1 MRRLLLLLLGV
12 TLVGSLGAAR
22 PGDDWQTT
30 LDRAAR
36 GVVVLRV
43 SATRAFDTEKAAYLT
58 ATGFVVDAERGLI
71 LTNRHVVNPGP
82 VVAEAV
88 FLDHEEVVVHAVYRD
103 PVHDFGFFRYDP
115 ADVKFME
122 PVELALVPQHAE
134 VGTEIRVV
142 GNDAGEKLSILAG
155 TLARLDREAPYYGRS
170 RYNDFNTFY
179 YQAASS
185 SSGGSSGSPVLD
197 VHGHAVAI
205 NSGGKRTASSS
216 FYLPLDR
223 VVRALELIREG
234 APVPRGT
241 LQTIFTHRPYD
252 ELRRLG
258 LQPDSEAMV
267 REVFP
272 DSTGMLVV
280 DQTVP
285 DGTGDGQ
292 LEPGDVL
299 VRAGSGLLTSFSP
312 LEAFLDERVGEEVL
326 LEVERGG
333 EPLVVQLR
341 VDDLHAITPSSYV
354 GMGGGVL
361 NSLSFQQA
369 RNHSLPV
376 GGAYVASPGYVLSRA
391 RVPRGAVITAVQGRR
406 VATPLEFASLV
417 SSFPEGARV
426 PVRYFPIDD
435 PRTESVAVI
444 SVDRRWF
451 GTQHCVREDGTG
463 LWPCSA
469 SQPSPP
475 PVPLRPAST
484 QLRVDGERPV
494 RAIAP
499 SLVLVDFDIP
509 YRIDGV
515 HGEHFHGTGIVI
527 DAERGLVMVDRET
540 VPVALGDVS
549 ITFGGS
555 VEVPG
560 EIVYIHP
567 VHNLAVVG
575 YDPALLGDS
584 PVRSAVLRAEPLVP
598 GDEVWLVGLS
608 ARHELV
614 QRRTKVATVEPIIL
628 PLTSPPRFRETNLD
642 VVHLGDG
649 VTTLGG
655 AVVDKKGRVRALWAS
670 FSAQTA
676 DGLQPFFAGI
686 PAARLSE
693 IAGPL
698 REGRPVHWRSLAVE
712 LHPLTLAAARDR
724 GLSDAA
730 VRAFEDQ
737 DPERRRVLAVSRLTA
752 GTAASDL
759 LAEGDLIFSVDD
771 QLATSFEVV
780 ERAASAERV
789 RVVVVRDGVEQA
801 FEVPTELL
809 SGRGTER
816 ALLWAG
822 ALLQA
827 PHRAVAAQRGI
838 APDGVYVAWY
848 WYGSPA
854 NRFGLRATRR
864 ILAVDGAPTPDL
876 DAFLRAVA
884 GRSDRGA
891 VRVKT
896 IDLDGK
902 VKVITLK
909 LDLQYWP
916 TYELVR
922 GEERWERV
930 RLD

>member
-1 MRRLLLLLLGV
+1 MRRGLAFSFALLVLGSS
-12 TLVGSLGAAR
+12 GSAR
-22 PGDDWQTT
+22 PAVDWQTT
-30 LDRAAR
+30 LDRAVR

-43 SATRAFDTEKAAYLT
+43 SVTRSFDTERGAYTT

-71 LTNRHVVNPGP
+71 LTNRHVVKPGP

-88 FLDHEEVVVHAVYRD
+88 FLDHEEVEVQAVYRD

-122 PVELALVPQHAE
+122 PAELELVPGHAR
-134 VGTEIRVV
+134 VGTDIRVA

-155 TLARLDREAPYYGRS
+155 TLARLDREAPTYSQTG
-170 RYNDFNTFY
+170 YNDFNTFY

-197 VHGHAVAI
+197 VHGHVVAL
-205 NSGGKRTASSS
+205 NSGGKRLASSS

-223 VVRALELIREG
+223 VVRALELIQNG
-234 APVPRGT
+234 DPVPRGT
-241 LQTIFTHRPYD
+241 LQTIFVRRPYD

-258 LQPDSEAMV
+258 LRADTEAMV

-280 DQTVP
+280 DQTIP
-285 DGTGDGQ
+285 GGTGDGE

-312 LEAFLDERVGEEVL
+312 LEAFLDERVGEEIL

-341 VDDLHAITPSSYV
+341 VEDLHAITPASYV
-354 GMGGGVL
+354 EMGGGVL
-361 NSLSFQQA
+361 NSLSYQQA
-369 RNHSLPV
+369 RNHGLPV

-406 VATPLEFASLV
+406 VATPVEFESLV
-417 SSFPEGARV
+417 TSFAEGARV
-426 PVRYFPIDD
+426 PVRYFRLDD
-435 PRTESVAVI
+435 PRTESVAI
-444 SVDRRWF
+444 ITIDRHWF
-451 GTQHCVREDGTG
+451 GTRRCVREDGTG
-463 LWPCSA
+463 RWPCLPA
-469 SQPSPP
+469 RASPP
-475 PVPLRPAST
+475 PIRANAVTT
-484 QLRVDGERPV
+484 QLEVDGERPV
-494 RAIAP
+494 REIAP
-499 SLVLVDFDIP
+499 SLVLVDFDVP
-509 YRIDGV
+509 YRVDGV
-515 HGEHFHGTGIVI
+515 HGVQFHGTGIVI
-527 DAERGLVMVDRET
+527 DAERGLVIVDRET
-540 VPVALGDVS
+540 VPVALGDVNL
-549 ITFGGS
+549 TFGGS

-560 EIVYIHP
+560 QIIYIHP
-567 VHNLAVVG
+567 AHNLAVVG
-575 YDPALLGDS
+575 YDPELLGDS
-584 PVRSAVLRAEPLVP
+584 PVRSAKLRQDRLAP
-598 GDEVWLVGLS
+598 GEKVWLVGLN

-614 QRRTKVATVEPIIL
+614 QQRTNVSTVEPLIL
-628 PLTSPPRFRETNLD
+628 PLTNPPRFRDTNLE
-642 VVHLGDG
+642 VVRLSDA
-649 VTTLGG
+649 TSTLGG

-670 FSAQTA
+670 FSAQRA
-676 DGLQPFFAGI
+676 DRTHSFFAGI
-686 PAARLSE
+686 PAARVAE
-693 IAGPL
+693 IAAPL
-698 REGRPVHWRSLAVE
+698 REGRPVGWRSLGVE
-712 LHPLTLAAARDR
+712 LHPLTLAESRNR

-730 VRAFEDQ
+730 ARAFEEL
-737 DPERRRVLAVSRLTA
+737 DPERRRVLSVARLTA
-752 GTAASDL
+752 GTASSEL
-759 LAEGDLIFSVDD
+759 LAEGDLIFSVDEK
-771 QLATSFEVV
+771 LATSFETV
-780 ERAASAERV
+780 EKAARAERV
-789 RVVVVRDGVEQA
+789 RVVVFRDGVEHT
-801 FEVPTELL
+801 FDVPTEPL
-809 SGRGTER
+809 SGRGTDR
-816 ALLWAG
+816 AVLWAG

-838 APDGVYVAWY
+838 APDGVYVGWY

-864 ILAVDGAPTPDL
+864 IVAIDGMPTPDL

-884 GRSDRGA
+884 ARPDRGA

-896 IDLDGK
+896 IDLDDK
-902 VKVITLK
+902 VDVITLK

-922 GEERWERV
+922 GTERWDRV